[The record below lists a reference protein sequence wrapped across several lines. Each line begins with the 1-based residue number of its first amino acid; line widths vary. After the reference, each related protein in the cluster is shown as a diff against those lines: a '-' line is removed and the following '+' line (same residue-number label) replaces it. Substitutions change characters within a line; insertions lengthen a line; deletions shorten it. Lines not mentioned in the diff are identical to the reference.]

1 MSVVQPVLLFDG
13 DCSFCTS
20 CVEWMRRHIRRLDQ
34 TVPYQ
39 FADLPA
45 LGVTAE
51 QCAMAVQWIG
61 SDGKVRSAH
70 LAVAQV
76 LIDAGTGWAVIGRAM
91 LLPGLR
97 QVSGVVYRWIARNRS
112 RLPGGTPAC
121 SIGDH
126 RGIDAR

>member
-1 MSVVQPVLLFDG
+1 VAQPVLLFDG

-51 QCAMAVQWIG
+51 QCEQAVQWVG
-61 SDGKVRSAH
+61 TDHTVRSAH

-76 LIDAGTGWAVIGRAM
+76 LIDAGKGWALLGRAM

-97 QVSGVVYRWIARNRS
+97 QFSGLVYRWIARNRS